1 MNALISFIPFISPV
15 NFFQTWWYL
24 LVIPLAFGVSV
35 IYKAIRLPRMDAYW
49 LQVWLMTGQIVLVM
63 ALLAI
68 GIAVFIQLVV
78 PII

>member
-1 MNALISFIPFISPV
+1 
-15 NFFQTWWYL
+15 
-24 LVIPLAFGVSV
+24 LAFGVSV